1 MDYYALADEK
11 IATELGLRLKRLRER
26 RGYSKQALAE
36 AIGQPAKI
44 ITALEKGRGTMAIFI
59 AVLRQLRA
67 FDQFDRFLMETRV
80 KALELA
86 DPRLP
91 SEGTVMYR
99 RRKADFSPRVEAD
112 AGMDQARRK
121 SDSKAGT
128 GARAIHRLECV
139 KG

>member
-11 IATELGLRLKRLRER
+11 IAVELGLRLKRLRER

-44 ITALEKGRGTMAIFI
+44 ITALEKGRGTLAIFI

-67 FDQFDRFLMETRV
+67 FDQLDRFLMETRV
-80 KALELA
+80 KALELS

-99 RRKADFSPRVEAD
+99 RRKTDFSTRSD
-112 AGMDQARRK
+112 AETTPEKARRK
-121 SDSKAGT
+121 TDVAPGD
-128 GARAIHRLECV
+128 GLRRLEFG
-139 KG
+139 KR